1 MYNNLIAYYE
11 RLFAFKQYHN
21 WTMDEV
27 YEMIPWEIDV
37 MVTFVNNHLETQE
50 MNRKQAIANANK

>member
-27 YEMIPWEIDV
+27 YEMMPWEIDV
-37 MVTFVNNHLETQE
+37 MVSFINNYLETQE